1 MTLRRL
7 KSLLREWSLATGH
20 KIGHKHEQFFGK
32 IQNSGRRNTPNSAGE
47 NKERDLK
54 GSQNLEE
61 VTNEPKLYKLLFLLE
76 LLLSELGNCSGKP
89 GSIF

>member
-1 MTLRRL
+1 MEFGNWPTRL
-7 KSLLREWSLATGH
+7 DTSTNTSLE
-20 KIGHKHEQFFGK
+20 K

-54 GSQNLEE
+54 GFQNLEE

>member
-1 MTLRRL
+1 MEFGNWPTRL
-7 KSLLREWSLATGH
+7 DTSTNTSLE
-20 KIGHKHEQFFGK
+20 K

-47 NKERDLK
+47 KKERDLK
-54 GSQNLEE
+54 GFQNLEE

>member
-1 MTLRRL
+1 MEFGNWPTRL
-7 KSLLREWSLATGH
+7 DTSTNTSLE
-20 KIGHKHEQFFGK
+20 K

-47 NKERDLK
+47 NKERDSKDFL
-54 GSQNLEE
+54 NLYE

>member
-1 MTLRRL
+1 MEFGNWPTRL
-7 KSLLREWSLATGH
+7 DTSTNTSLEKY
-20 KIGHKHEQFFGK
+20 KIQAVEILQIVPGK
-32 IQNSGRRNTPNSAGE
+32 I
-47 NKERDLK
+47 KK
-54 GSQNLEE
+54 GFQNLEE

>member
-1 MTLRRL
+1 M
-7 KSLLREWSLATGH
+7 REWSLATGH
-20 KIGHKHEQFFGK
+20 KIGHKHEHFFGK
-32 IQNSGRRNTPNSAGE
+32 IQNSGSRNTPNSAGE

-54 GSQNLEE
+54 GFQNLEE

>member
-1 MTLRRL
+1 MEFGNWPTRL
-7 KSLLREWSLATGH
+7 DTSTNTSLE
-20 KIGHKHEQFFGK
+20 K